1 MLRLVFFYI
10 ICSFYNTVH
19 AYNGVCVHDRQSLRC
34 IEYVRNYDGDTITVN
49 IPGFHSIVGDH
60 MKIRLLGID
69 TPEIRSSSKC
79 EREAAKL
86 AKNLVQD
93 ILSKAKYIEI
103 RNFIRGKYFRIIGD
117 VYADGENI
125 ASAIKNKGLALKYDG
140 GKKIDFDW
148 CSIF

>member
-1 MLRLVFFYI
+1 MLKLLFFYI
-10 ICSFYNTVH
+10 ICIFYKT
-19 AYNGVCVHDRQSLRC
+19 AYASSVCTHDVEILRC

-69 TPEIRSSSKC
+69 TPEIRSSNKC
-79 EREAAKL
+79 ERDAAKL

-93 ILSKAKYIEI
+93 ILSRAKYIEI

-117 VYADGENI
+117 VYADGKNI
-125 ASAIKNKGLALKYDG
+125 SSTIKTKV
-140 GKKIDFDW
+140 
-148 CSIF
+148 